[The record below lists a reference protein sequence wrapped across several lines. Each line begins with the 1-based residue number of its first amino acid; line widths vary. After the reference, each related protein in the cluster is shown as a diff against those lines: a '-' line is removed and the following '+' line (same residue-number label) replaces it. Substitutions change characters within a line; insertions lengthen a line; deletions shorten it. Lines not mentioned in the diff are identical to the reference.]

1 MYARMTS
8 KGQVTIPRE
17 IRKKLN
23 LKKGSL
29 LSFTIREKENRA
41 ELVVIDDDVMALK
54 GSVRVDGPQDFDA
67 IETEVEER
75 IARDVAD
82 EAQVR

>member
-17 IRKKLN
+17 IRRKLK

-29 LSFTIREKENRA
+29 IAFALKENRA
-41 ELVVIDDDVMALK
+41 ELVVVEDDVMALK
-54 GSVRVDGPQDFDA
+54 GSVRVQEPQDFKA
-67 IETEVEER
+67 IEVEVEKR
-75 IARDVAD
+75 IARDAAR
-82 EAQVR
+82 EA